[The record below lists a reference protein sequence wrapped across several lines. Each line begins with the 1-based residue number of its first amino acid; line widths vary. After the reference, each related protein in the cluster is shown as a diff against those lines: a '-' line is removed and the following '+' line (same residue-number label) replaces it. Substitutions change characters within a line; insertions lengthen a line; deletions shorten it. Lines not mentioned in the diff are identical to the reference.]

1 VEGRSKTIRG
11 GPLYV
16 NVEQG
21 TISLVPEAHAVR
33 IGRAGMGV
41 LRPSAV
47 YVIDGQGV
55 KRLPITRN
63 ISGMLSI
70 LGNLVWGPFQWWFFI
85 GRKRKKP

>member
-1 VEGRSKTIRG
+1 MKRGSKTIRG

-16 NVEQG
+16 RVGQG
-21 TISLVPEAHAVR
+21 TISLVPEADALR
-33 IGRAGMGV
+33 ISGAGMGV

-63 ISGMLSI
+63 MNGVLSI
-70 LGNLVWGPFQWWFFI
+70 VGNLIWGPFQWWFFI